1 MKALPFMLVTDSLP
15 LLATPFVSRCEP
27 AKRPPSFARDEA

>member
-1 MKALPFMLVTDSLP
+1 MKALPLLLVTDSLP

-27 AKRPPSFARDEA
+27 GKRLPSFARDEA